1 MTMDNGQCRE
11 ASADYQS
18 SIDHSPLDEVPAG
31 YKRTEV
37 GVIPEDWVVARIDEY
52 YDVISSKRVLQ
63 RDWKSRGV
71 PFYRAREVAVLA
83 EKGVVDNELFI
94 TEDLYLTLKSK
105 YGVPKVGDALVT
117 GIGTIG
123 KVYTVS
129 PDNMFYFKDASVL
142 WLKSRGGYSSEF
154 LKQVFLTDI
163 IVKQIKNSS
172 MGTTVETYTIQ
183 SAKKTLVPTPSLEEQ
198 RAIATALSDVDALI
212 TALDKL
218 IAKKRAIKTAAMQ
231 QLLTGK
237 TRLPGFSG
245 EWETKRL
252 GDLFEVSAGQDLTKS
267 EYSSEQD
274 EKHRYPIFANS
285 VSNEGLYGFS
295 SFYEYEGNSI
305 TVTARGTLGVSFFR
319 DKKFV
324 AIGRLLV
331 LQPKGRVNCNFVS
344 EAINHNIKFANESTG
359 VPQLTSPQIAKYE
372 ILIPCCEEQTA
383 IAQILSDMDAE
394 ITALEAR
401 RDKTRAIKQGM
412 MQQLLTGRVRL
423 VKPAGREA
431 A

>member
-1 MTMDNGQCRE
+1 M
-11 ASADYQS
+11 
-18 SIDHSPLDEVPAG
+18 
-31 YKRTEV
+31 
-37 GVIPEDWVVARIDEY
+37 IPEDWVVARIDEY

-245 EWETKRL
+245 EWKTKRL
-252 GDLFEVSAGQDLTKS
+252 GDYVK
-267 EYSSEQD
+267 
-274 EKHRYPIFANS
+274 
-285 VSNEGLYGFS
+285 
-295 SFYEYEGNSI
+295 
-305 TVTARGTLGVSFFR
+305 FFR
-319 DKKFV
+319 NGTNSRSELISEGKVKYLHYGDIHV
-324 AIGRLLV
+324 NPNVYLDIGDT
-331 LQPKGRVNCNFVS
+331 
-344 EAINHNIKFANESTG
+344 E
-359 VPQLTSPQIAKYE
+359 
-372 ILIPCCEEQTA
+372 IPCLPITKAKNLDRLRDGDLVFVDASEDQDGIGKSVEIVNVRDVEAVAGLHTIAARFDKSVLADGFKAFLQYIPEFRRRLQRLGAGTKVFATNRAHIASAEIRLPPVEEQTA
-383 IAQILSDMDAE
+383 IAQVLSDMDAE
-394 ITALEAR
+394 IAALEAR

-412 MQQLLTGRVRL
+412 MQQVLTGRVRL
-423 VKPAGREA
+423 VKPEMEA
-431 A
+431 C